1 MKKFKKILCL
11 ALLVLIAPMFF
22 ISCNENEIKDL
33 NAKITELE
41 AENSKL
47 RTEKNR
53 LQETNNTNNSTI
65 LYLNQRITTLTQE
78 RDDLSAE
85 TEDLKA
91 EKETLE
97 KDKKTLTD
105 DKNLLEQQKTEL
117 NNQITAKTQ
126 EITKLENE
134 KTSLNA
140 QITAKDTQIANLT
153 RDYNAADTDR
163 KNYQKQIES
172 LEAEK
177 QALNDELAEK
187 QTQIDSLTTEKSSL
201 QTQLNEKSTAL
212 EEKETLL
219 SQKEDEI
226 TKLNSQLAQKE
237 TTIEGLNN
245 QISALETEKTNLQ
258 NENNELKTE
267 IERFRTAE
275 LRFGETYNEKNPL
288 VLTKD
293 ESNIHNTY
301 MFFNCTFENGIEVLD
316 KNVDLRFFGCTF
328 NLGSSSNFIKATS
341 LSNLDIEDCVFEGTF
356 STDSS
361 ENTVIDLNLYSTA
374 VRTIVIS
381 NNEFKVSNG
390 TDVSNKAVA
399 IAIKT
404 RLGATDTVDA
414 ETETWAKDQTAGTIN
429 SVVLIE
435 NNLFTETC
443 NVINIGAKSVN
454 ADGSANISTGAFE
467 VKVTGVT
474 KDGYASNVSV
484 YELYLDASSET
495 TVAETVS
502 AEETKTFGNKTAR
515 ETA

>member
-53 LQETNNTNNSTI
+53 LEETNNTNNSTI
-65 LYLNQRITTLTQE
+65 LYLNQRINTLTQE

-85 TEDLKA
+85 KEDLTA

-105 DKNLLEQQKTEL
+105 DKNLLEQEKISL
-117 NNQITAKTQ
+117 NNQITAKNE
-126 EITKLENE
+126 EITKVENE

-140 QITAKDTQIANLT
+140 QITAKDAQIASLNIQLNVA
-153 RDYNAADTDR
+153 NADKEAA
-163 KNYQKQIES
+163 QKQIED

-177 QALNDELAEK
+177 KELNDELTAK
-187 QTQIDSLTTEKSSL
+187 QTQIDSLTTQKNSL
-201 QTQLNEKSTAL
+201 QTQLNEKTTAL

-219 SQKEDEI
+219 NQKEDEI
-226 TKLNSQLAQKE
+226 TTLNSQLAQKE
-237 TTIEGLNN
+237 TAIAGLNN

-267 IERFRTAE
+267 IERFRTAD
-275 LRFGETYNEKNPL
+275 LRFGETYNGSNPL
-288 VLTKD
+288 VLNKV

-316 KNVDLRFFGCTF
+316 KDVDLRFFGCVF

-341 LSNLDIEDCVFEGTF
+341 LSNLDIEDCTFEGTF
-356 STDSS
+356 SSDLS

-390 TDVSNKAVA
+390 TGASNKAVA

-467 VKVTGVT
+467 VKVTGAT
-474 KDGYASNVSV
+474 KEGYASNISV

-495 TVAETVS
+495 TVAETVY
-502 AEETKTFGNKTAR
+502 AEETKTFGNKTVR
-515 ETA
+515 ESA